1 MTLKTGALS
10 GIKVVDL
17 SRVLGGPYCTQ
28 ALADH
33 GAEVIKLE
41 PLSGDETRGWGPPFD
56 GDLAAYFKGVNR
68 NKLSLAVDLSQAQ
81 GKDVLIRLLEE
92 ADVLVENF
100 KPGTLERWGLGYDT
114 LKRRFPGLIHCS
126 ITGFGADGPLGG
138 LPGYDAVIQ
147 AMAGLMSVN
156 GSQSSGPTRV
166 GLPVVDL
173 VTGLNAL
180 TGVLLALA
188 ERTRSG
194 QGQHVDISLYD
205 CGMSLLHPHVPNYLA
220 SGKLPRL
227 TGNAHPNICPYDSY
241 ASGSVPVFLAI
252 GNDGQFRKLCEFI
265 GAGALPDDE
274 RFANNAQRLR
284 HSDALKALLEQKLAE
299 HDGLLLAEQLMAI
312 GVPCGA
318 IANVQAVVDHPH
330 TQHRQMVWRQ
340 GDYQGIG
347 SPIKLSRTPPAFRH
361 APPQLGEHTRAVLA
375 SHGFDAEAIASLQAS
390 GVIPAQ

>member
-33 GAEVIKLE
+33 GAKVIKLE

-100 KPGTLERWGLGYDT
+100 KPGTLERWGLDYDT

-265 GAGALPDDE
+265 GADALPDDE

-299 HDGLLLAEQLMAI
+299 HDGLLLAERLMAI

-318 IANVQAVVDHPH
+318 IANVQTVVDHPH

>member
-1 MTLKTGALS
+1 MNNKTGALG

-68 NKLSLAVDLSQAQ
+68 NKLSLAVDLSVAQ
-81 GKDVLIRLLEE
+81 GKDVLIRLLED

-114 LKRRFPGLIHCS
+114 LKTRFPGLIHCS

-156 GSQSSGPTRV
+156 GDEQSGPTRV

-188 ERTRSG
+188 ERTHSG

-241 ASGSVPVFLAI
+241 QSGSVPVFLAI
-252 GNDGQFRKLCEFI
+252 GNDGQFRKLCAFI
-265 GAGALPDDE
+265 EAGTLPDDP

-284 HSDALKALLEQKLAE
+284 HRDALKALLEERLAD
-299 HDGLLLAEQLMAI
+299 HDGLLLAEQLMAR

-330 TQHRQMVWRQ
+330 TQHRQMIWRQ
-340 GDYQGIG
+340 GDYQGLG
-347 SPIKLSRTPPAFRH
+347 SPIKLSRTPPALRH
-361 APPQLGEHTRAVLA
+361 SPPQLGEHTRTVLA
-375 SHGFDAEAIASLQAS
+375 SHGFDAEAIASLEAN
-390 GVIPAQ
+390 GVIPAR

>member
-1 MTLKTGALS
+1 MNNKTGALS

-41 PLSGDETRGWGPPFD
+41 PLGGDETRGWGPPFD

-68 NKLSLAVDLSQAQ
+68 NKLSLAVDLSHAQ
-81 GKDVLIRLLEE
+81 GKDVLIRLLQE

-114 LKRRFPGLIHCS
+114 LKTRFPGLIHCS

-138 LPGYDAVIQ
+138 LPGYDAVVQ

-188 ERTRSG
+188 ERSRSG

-220 SGKLPRL
+220 SGKLPKL

-252 GNDGQFRKLCEFI
+252 GNDGQFRKLCDFI
-265 GAGALPDDE
+265 GAGSLPDDE

-318 IANVQAVVDHPH
+318 IADVQTVVDHPH
-330 TQHRQMVWRQ
+330 TQHRQMIWRQ

-347 SPIKLSRTPPAFRH
+347 SPIKLSRTPPAFRQ
-361 APPQLGEHTRAVLA
+361 APPQLGEHTLAVLA
-375 SHGFDAEAIASLQAS
+375 KHGFDAEAIASLQAC

>member
-1 MTLKTGALS
+1 MNNKIGALS

-114 LKRRFPGLIHCS
+114 LKCRFPGLIHCS

-156 GSQSSGPTRV
+156 GSQGSGPTRV

-299 HDGLLLAEQLMAI
+299 HDGLLLAEQLMEI

-318 IANVQAVVDHPH
+318 IADVQAVVDHPH

>member
-1 MTLKTGALS
+1 MTIKTGALS

-41 PLSGDETRGWGPPFD
+41 PLTGDETRGWGPPFD

-68 NKLSLAVDLSQAQ
+68 NKLSLAVDLSAAQ

-114 LKRRFPGLIHCS
+114 LKTRFPGLIHCS

-156 GSQSSGPTRV
+156 GDENSGPTRV

-180 TGVLLALA
+180 SGVLLALA
-188 ERTRSG
+188 ERHHSG

-220 SGKLPRL
+220 SGNLPRL

-241 ASGSVPVFLAI
+241 ASGSIPVFLAI

-265 GAGALPDDE
+265 GVGTLPVDE
-274 RFANNAQRLR
+274 RFTNNAQRLR
-284 HSDALKALLEQKLAE
+284 HRDELKVLLEQKLAD
-299 HDGLLLAEQLMAI
+299 HDGLVLAEQLMAL

-318 IANVQAVVDHPH
+318 ISNVQAVVDHPH
-330 TQHRQMVWRQ
+330 TRHRHMIWRQ
-340 GDYQGIG
+340 GDYQGLG
-347 SPIKLSRTPPAFRH
+347 SPIKLSRTPPVFRH
-361 APPQLGEHTRAVLA
+361 SPPQLGEHTRAVLA
-375 SHGFDAEAIASLQAS
+375 SHGFDAQAIASLQAN
-390 GVIPAQ
+390 GVIPAK

>member
-114 LKRRFPGLIHCS
+114 LKSRFPGLIHCS

-156 GSQSSGPTRV
+156 GSQGSGPTRV

-284 HSDALKALLEQKLAE
+284 HSDALKALLEQKLSE

>member
-1 MTLKTGALS
+1 MTIKTGALS

-41 PLSGDETRGWGPPFD
+41 PLTGDETRGWGPPFD

-68 NKLSLAVDLSQAQ
+68 NKLSLAVDLSAAQ

-114 LKRRFPGLIHCS
+114 LKTRFPGLIHCS

-156 GSQSSGPTRV
+156 GDESSGPTRV

-180 TGVLLALA
+180 SGVLLALA
-188 ERTRSG
+188 ERHHSG

-220 SGKLPRL
+220 SGNLPRL

-265 GAGALPDDE
+265 GVGTLPVDE

-284 HSDALKALLEQKLAE
+284 HRDELKALLEQKLAD
-299 HDGLLLAEQLMAI
+299 HDGLVLAEQLMAL

-330 TQHRQMVWRQ
+330 THHRHMIWRQ
-340 GDYQGIG
+340 GDYQGLG

-361 APPQLGEHTRAVLA
+361 SPPQLGEHTRAVLA
-375 SHGFDAEAIASLQAS
+375 SHGFDAQAIASLQAN
-390 GVIPAQ
+390 GVIPAK

>member
-1 MTLKTGALS
+1 MTIKTGALS

-41 PLSGDETRGWGPPFD
+41 PLTGDETRGWGPPFD

-68 NKLSLAVDLSQAQ
+68 NKLSLAVDLSVAQ

-100 KPGTLERWGLGYDT
+100 KPGTLERWGLEYDT
-114 LKRRFPGLIHCS
+114 LKTRFPRLIHCS

-156 GSQSSGPTRV
+156 GDENSGPTRV

-194 QGQHVDISLYD
+194 QGQYVDISLYD

-220 SGKLPRL
+220 SGNLPRL

-241 ASGSVPVFLAI
+241 STGSVPVFLAI

-265 GAGALPDDE
+265 GAATLPVDE

-284 HSDALKALLEQKLAE
+284 HRDELKALLEQKLAD
-299 HDGLLLAEQLMAI
+299 HDGLVLAEQLMAL

-330 TQHRQMVWRQ
+330 TRHRHMIWRQ
-340 GDYQGIG
+340 GDYQGLG

-361 APPQLGEHTRAVLA
+361 SPPQLGEHTRAVLA
-375 SHGFDAEAIASLQAS
+375 SHGFDAEAIASLQAN
-390 GVIPAQ
+390 GVIPAR